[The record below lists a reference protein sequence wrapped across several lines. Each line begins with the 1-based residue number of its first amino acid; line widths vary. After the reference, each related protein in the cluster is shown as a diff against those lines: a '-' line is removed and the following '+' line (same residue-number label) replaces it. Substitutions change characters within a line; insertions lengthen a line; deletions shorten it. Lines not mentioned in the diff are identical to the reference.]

1 MRGHLP
7 SKTQEAQEQDR
18 SPPRFHS
25 SPHPPHWKSS
35 LYPMRAE
42 ARPPPPLSHPLP
54 HPPPAPPPSLTFSPP
69 PPCPPL
75 LLSSPSLHANSQF
88 SPNST
93 RHSHCIYYYITPPQ
107 PPHTPSLLHSP
118 AKPYLSNLSVPA
130 CSTKSGDHTTIK
142 SQDRKLQRSTGDKKH
157 IDTRTQLG
165 KGTTEPGKNPK
176 GEDPPS
182 PHTRTQGVHTETTC
196 GQQRSDN
203 IPQEPPMELATTEKP
218 GTLATQ
224 EGTETV
230 APQDP
235 EELAPQRHPQRMAS
249 TKTRKHPMGPRNSRR
264 KAVARR
270 NERLLGMELIVTE
283 VNLTKDQL
291 SLLHKGR
298 SFVPGPPRKSIQL
311 EALSSSLGKLEDD
324 ANRNFTEALLPG
336 QKILPTREKRKWPPQ
351 LPAIP
356 RKKESPRKM
365 PGLHEKVTEH
375 MQS

>member
-1 MRGHLP
+1 MAKEPQNLARTP
-7 SKTQEAQEQDR
+7 KEKT
-18 SPPRFHS
+18 
-25 SPHPPHWKSS
+25 
-35 LYPMRAE
+35 
-42 ARPPPPLSHPLP
+42 PPPPKPVP
-54 HPPPAPPPSLTFSPP
+54 KE
-69 PPCPPL
+69 
-75 LLSSPSLHANSQF
+75 
-88 SPNST
+88 
-93 RHSHCIYYYITPPQ
+93 YIQ
-107 PPHTPSLLHSP
+107 KQHVV
-118 AKPYLSNLSVPA
+118 N
-130 CSTKSGDHTTIK
+130 
-142 SQDRKLQRSTGDKKH
+142 R
-157 IDTRTQLG
+157 
-165 KGTTEPGKNPK
+165 GTT
-176 GEDPPS
+176 
-182 PHTRTQGVHTETTC
+182 TY
-196 GQQRSDN
+196 
-203 IPQEPPMELATTEKP
+203 PQEPPMELATTEKP

-298 SFVPGPPRKSIQL
+298 SFVPGPPRKNIQL

-351 LPAIP
+351 LPQSQE
-356 RKKESPRKM
+356 KKNPLGKYRDYMK
-365 PGLHEKVTEH
+365 K
-375 MQS
+375 